1 MDNIMIAPE
10 QATLTNEQIIAHL
23 NALIET
29 CKDGQQGFTCA
40 AEDVQNSAFETLF
53 STYARQRGR
62 FIKELEAEIRHL
74 GGYGEKAEGSFTGAL
89 HRGWINM
96 KAAWTSGDEA
106 AILSECVRGENAAV
120 EVYKKMLADNDLGP
134 TINQLVK
141 SQYMD
146 ICMADEKVR
155 SLTTILSD

>member
-1 MDNIMIAPE
+1 MIAPE
-10 QATLTNEQIIAHL
+10 QAKLTNEQIIAHL
-23 NALIET
+23 DTLIET

-89 HRGWINM
+89 HRGWINL
-96 KAAWTSGDEA
+96 KAALSSREDL
-106 AILSECVRGENAAV
+106 AILEECERGDRSAV
-120 EVYKKMLADNDLGP
+120 ESFQEVLANGDLGTVRP
-134 TINQLVK
+134 VLERQLAK
-141 SQYMD
+141 ISAAHQ
-146 ICMADEKVR
+146 KVTALR
-155 SLTTILSD
+155 DAREVGTK